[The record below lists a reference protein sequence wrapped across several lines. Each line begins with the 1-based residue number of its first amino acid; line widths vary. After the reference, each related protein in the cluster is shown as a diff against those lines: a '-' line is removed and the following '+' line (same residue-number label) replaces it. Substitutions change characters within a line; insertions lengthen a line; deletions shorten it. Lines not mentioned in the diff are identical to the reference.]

1 MTREEIKTEI
11 LTQEFKITHKP
22 RTQQTK
28 GHRNTDRD
36 RQTDRKALT
45 SSFFTP
51 HLGLKD
57 QRLVNIA
64 S

>member
-11 LTQEFKITHKP
+11 KMFKITHKP

-36 RQTDRKALT
+36 RQTDRKA
-45 SSFFTP
+45 
-51 HLGLKD
+51 
-57 QRLVNIA
+57 
-64 S
+64 